1 MESQSYGAVL
11 VDDERSFIDSERNE
25 EATILRT
32 SAEAIAWLNGV
43 GQDTVVD
50 QLWFD
55 HDLGML
61 DETRDDTT
69 IPFLA
74 ALEERCFFGTAPQVN
89 MVLVHTSN
97 RVGGDVIEKSM
108 RRYFYT
114 VRVFAGDY
122 LVVSS

>member
-1 MESQSYGAVL
+1 MEPQSYGAVL
-11 VDDERSFIDSERNE
+11 VDDGALVIDSERNE

-69 IPFLA
+69 IPFLS